1 MHNSGMRRQDHQ
13 QAKFR
18 PTYNNRNGTRYL
30 SDSGF
35 GKTAYMRYLE
45 ITLSENI
52 FELLQDIYVGVFHR
66 DYYRVKN

>member
-1 MHNSGMRRQDHQ
+1 MAPDI
-13 QAKFR
+13 
-18 PTYNNRNGTRYL
+18 YL
-30 SDSGF
+30 TAGL
-35 GKTAYMRYLE
+35 GKQRICDTLE